1 MIQKLFLNTQMIWKI
16 LVKILKNRI
25 QIKSENYHLY
35 LMTSLLICLVIK
47 KLNPIVTELF
57 IRGRKLNISLVFITQ
72 SHFVVGKNT
81 RLNSRHYFVIEI
93 PSKREV
99 QQIAFNHS
107 SDIDFQVFIKK
118 VLQKHIFL
126 VIDINLG
133 SDNHLRF
140 RKNLAERI

>member
-1 MIQKLFLNTQMIWKI
+1 MLGN
-16 LVKILKNRI
+16 
-25 QIKSENYHLY
+25 
-35 LMTSLLICLVIK
+35 K

-57 IRGRKLNISLVFITQ
+57 IRGRKLNTSLVFITQ

-99 QQIAFNHS
+99 QQIAFDHS

-126 VIDINLG
+126 VIDITLG

>member
-1 MIQKLFLNTQMIWKI
+1 MLGN
-16 LVKILKNRI
+16 
-25 QIKSENYHLY
+25 
-35 LMTSLLICLVIK
+35 K
-47 KLNPIVTELF
+47 KLNSLVTELF
-57 IRGRKLNISLVFITQ
+57 IRGRKLNTSLVFATQ
-72 SHFVVGKNT
+72 SHFAVGKNT

-99 QQIAFNHS
+99 QQTAFNHS

-126 VIDINLG
+126 VIDITLG